1 MIFFK
6 WGDDLEFSKK
16 LKTSRRN
23 EHIKDKS
30 QTPEI
35 DAVEVA
41 TFDDLDELEKLY
53 DDLNDYL
60 DSGINYSGWKKDV
73 YPVRETASDA
83 IEIESLFVIKRNK
96 EIAGTL
102 ILNHKQDQAY
112 EGAKWSSNL
121 SDREVMVVHTLAISP
136 KYMKQGIALK
146 LMKFVKDYSEK
157 LGMKSIRL
165 DVSVENTPA
174 IELYEKLG
182 YVYID
187 TVDLGLK
194 DLNRIWFRLYEYN
207 LKLIEVNRW

>member
-1 MIFFK
+1 M
-6 WGDDLEFSKK
+6 
-16 LKTSRRN
+16 
-23 EHIKDKS
+23 
-30 QTPEI
+30 
-35 DAVEVA
+35 
-41 TFDDLDELEKLY
+41 
-53 DDLNDYL
+53 
-60 DSGINYSGWKKDV
+60 
-73 YPVRETASDA
+73 
-83 IEIESLFVIKRNK
+83 FVIKRNK

-207 LKLIEVNRW
+207 LKLIEVNR